1 MIIYVLL
8 NIAVVL
14 AIVGFDLYRQQYKQ
28 LKFSSLLLAIVI
40 NTTIN
45 MFIIQKYNFISTY
58 TTALLI
64 IWLLLQL
71 YVNYKVHP
79 FVINNQNFLPA
90 YLRLF

>member
-64 IWLLLQL
+64 IWLLPFWYIFLGI
-71 YVNYKVHP
+71 YVLFIAFIIWQKVFQH
-79 FVINNQNFLPA
+79 
-90 YLRLF
+90 Y

>member
-8 NIAVVL
+8 NIAVVM

-79 FVINNQNFLPA
+79 L
-90 YLRLF
+90 

>member
-8 NIAVVL
+8 NIAVVM

-45 MFIIQKYNFISTY
+45 MFLS
-58 TTALLI
+58 LI
-64 IWLLLQL
+64 HI
-71 YVNYKVHP
+71 
-79 FVINNQNFLPA
+79 
-90 YLRLF
+90 